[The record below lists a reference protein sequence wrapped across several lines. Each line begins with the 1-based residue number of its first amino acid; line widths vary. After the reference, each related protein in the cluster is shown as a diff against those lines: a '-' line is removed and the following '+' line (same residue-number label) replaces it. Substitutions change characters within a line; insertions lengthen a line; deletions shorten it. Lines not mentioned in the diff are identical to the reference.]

1 MKQGSYYFFS
11 ARMLFHHALGVVVV
25 VVVVV
30 EMFSC
35 LRSSFSA
42 FCKLPLDLLRLKSLT
57 LLAWCWLGVG
67 FVERAAIIAINVL
80 AAAFEP

>member
-11 ARMLFHHALGVVVV
+11 ARMLFHHALGVG

-35 LRSSFSA
+35 LR
-42 FCKLPLDLLRLKSLT
+42 R
-57 LLAWCWLGVG
+57 
-67 FVERAAIIAINVL
+67 
-80 AAAFEP
+80 

>member
-11 ARMLFHHALGVVVV
+11 ARMLFHHALGVGVV

-35 LRSSFSA
+35 LR
-42 FCKLPLDLLRLKSLT
+42 R
-57 LLAWCWLGVG
+57 
-67 FVERAAIIAINVL
+67 
-80 AAAFEP
+80 

>member
-11 ARMLFHHALGVVVV
+11 ARMLFHHALGVG

-42 FCKLPLDLLRLKSLT
+42 FCKLPPLDLLRLKSLT

-67 FVERAAIIAINVL
+67 FVERSSSR
-80 AAAFEP
+80 